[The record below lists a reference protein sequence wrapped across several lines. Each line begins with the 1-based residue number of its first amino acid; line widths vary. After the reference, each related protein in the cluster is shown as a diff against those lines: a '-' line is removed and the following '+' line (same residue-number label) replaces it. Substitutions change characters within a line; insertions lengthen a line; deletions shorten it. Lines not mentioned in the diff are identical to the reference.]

1 MLILSHVCGRE
12 RTTTEARGEELA
24 LAALTHVLEGRL
36 GVEPVTSVHGAFYA
50 EEQYDIIALELGHA
64 ALGLAASPAA
74 TREDAQKNSPELID
88 SRRVGNDATSLAEHL
103 RQQAE
108 EMEKNRIE
116 MEKQRAE
123 IDALRRQAAAA
134 AEAAAAAQ
142 KSVSRVAQAIDLQ
155 DKANDERSSG
165 GVQHQQLQVQ
175 AANSQSG
182 GSAQADVRVKHVEIQ
197 QNALSEDVSVLR
209 QQALLAREEHA
220 KLETAMQ
227 SMNKGKSSK

>member
-108 EMEKNRIE
+108 EMEKNRCE
-116 MEKQRAE
+116 CVASTGAACAGRTREVRNCDTSHEQRKE
-123 IDALRRQAAAA
+123 
-134 AEAAAAAQ
+134 
-142 KSVSRVAQAIDLQ
+142 
-155 DKANDERSSG
+155 
-165 GVQHQQLQVQ
+165 
-175 AANSQSG
+175 
-182 GSAQADVRVKHVEIQ
+182 
-197 QNALSEDVSVLR
+197 
-209 QQALLAREEHA
+209 
-220 KLETAMQ
+220 
-227 SMNKGKSSK
+227 